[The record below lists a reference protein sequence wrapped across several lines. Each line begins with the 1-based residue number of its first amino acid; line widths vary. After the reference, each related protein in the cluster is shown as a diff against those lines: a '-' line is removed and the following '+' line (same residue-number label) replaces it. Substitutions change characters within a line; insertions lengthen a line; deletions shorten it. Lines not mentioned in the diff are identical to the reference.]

1 MRNILYVIAL
11 FSCFSVAEG
20 IASQKQE
27 FWYEGCPKYTDEQLE
42 KLRGSKVVPTE
53 ELETHSKKYLEEFA
67 KNTECDIRNL
77 KERRKHLLEK
87 LKKMD
92 ELNSK

>member
-1 MRNILYVIAL
+1 MRNILFLIAL
-11 FSCFSVAEG
+11 FSGFSVAGENTT
-20 IASQKQE
+20 QKQE

-92 ELNSK
+92 ELDSK